1 MKKLL
6 LALALGLAA
15 CGPNAAELKTAK
27 TTTYKM
33 KTSDMVQLA
42 MDVTKDQY
50 PIGDVD
56 EENHSFITQP
66 RFYGPEGDLQSPG
79 AGGFVQMQDKSV
91 QVSFIVQVVEFGGGD
106 VGVTVTPKTFQV
118 LAGSPKPRE
127 LAPDDPN
134 LPPFVLGR
142 ADSLALDIYKEAKP
156 YAYSAK

>member
-6 LALALGLAA
+6 FALALTA
-15 CGPNAAELKTAK
+15 CGPNAAELKAAK

-33 KTSDMVQLA
+33 KASDMVQLA
-42 MDVTKDQY
+42 MEVTKGQY

-106 VGVTVTPKTFQV
+106 VGVTVTPKTFQI
-118 LAGSPKPRE
+118 LGGSPKPRE

-142 ADSLALDIYKEAKP
+142 ADKLALDIYKEAKP
-156 YAYSAK
+156 HAYAK